1 MAFQHVNLNKSEWE
15 GKMKKVAFL
24 ITVGVFLFMTGI
36 SLSTKWVIV
45 GTTLSIIG
53 SFMVGGSSYFLINTK
68 NKRTPE

>member
-1 MAFQHVNLNKSEWE
+1 
-15 GKMKKVAFL
+15 MKKVAFL

-36 SLSTKWVIV
+36 YLSTKWVIV
-45 GTTLSIIG
+45 GTALSIIV